1 MKYRMKRLFA
11 LVLCLW
17 VSVCVWADGFQAGRE
32 YYIALNIYDK
42 YLGLNEA
49 GDGPALSAFGTKGDA
64 SNYTFVAEATGTTGY
79 VYLKHKG
86 TGYYLAASTSNNYSV
101 LLQKSKSNI
110 DAFKWTAEVGVYGY
124 IRNKHNTNA
133 RLGIDGGAKDSNY
146 VSVYYDKHKG
156 SHASFRI
163 IPATST
169 DIETTEQNYVSS
181 VYTNEWGIK
190 EVDYIQ
196 LKNKNVS
203 LSTATDIH
211 IVDYDAPILSGTV
224 NLNSVDTWLVLDNV
238 VPSKA
243 ISTYLKYVRIK
254 GATAQNGV
262 NCRVAIY
269 LNGAVVIPLPDAP
282 FTGYSSMG
290 QTGSSFTLNVDS
302 HTDLGSNSN
311 VMRSFT
317 LKRGYMATVAT
328 GTNGSGY
335 SRVYVADHADL
346 KVDLPTPLDQRVT
359 SVFVKEWQYVSKKG
373 WCTSAGKDELPAQM
387 NKIRGTWFYSWSA
400 DKNSANDYE
409 YIPIRQHLW
418 WPSMDEIKSKKKAT
432 ATLSLNE
439 PEHKEQHSGC
449 SCGDT
454 VAAAVAASYCP
465 SFQQTGARIGSP
477 APTRGTYLI
486 DFANEV
492 DKKGYRCDFVAFHAY
507 WGANEANGAGAW
519 YNTLKWLYEKTKRPI
534 WITEWNYGA
543 SWTAAIT
550 SDQYETVRRNVQ
562 AIVEMLDT
570 CSFVERY
577 SIYNWDSEW
586 YRWAISKDDGWVT
599 PMGQFYRD
607 NFSTFAYNAKKQPVP
622 VFTAPKVQTPTLMV
636 SGNESLTFTISNRNT
651 DWTKTLVV
659 ERSTDGGRT
668 WTKVAEV
675 TDRSLLE
682 SVSVQVKGVV
692 VNAASPSDL
701 YRVVV
706 TTMNSASAT
715 SEAVKSKGLL
725 VNPTVVA
732 SSFSEIEGWICT
744 RDAQNGYTKAAS
756 GDTYFEVW
764 NPTPAEEFNYYQDV
778 TGLANGVY
786 ELKANV
792 FNSTNGVASATV
804 NGAVG
809 LYVQTSDQFYF
820 APVMEDSEM
829 DTQKWKTI
837 DRIIVRDGNLR
848 VGVRNVGAMTARWA
862 GADNFELLYLGTE
875 EDVLVNESAE
885 DVKARY
891 DQVLFDMMTKQADG
905 SWDASRF
912 IRNADASYLDNYR
925 CWKAVKVGSI
935 TGQSYD
941 GDNDNRYFDYWEE
954 GSYKSSMT
962 QVVSCLP
969 AGKYALSAMLRG
981 NSSHQLTLS
990 ATSSSGESAS
1000 VTITGVGD
1008 ATQAGSEYQ
1017 RGWRKVTLDAVT
1029 VNKGDELTVALNTT
1043 GSSWWSAD
1051 AFRLTFSPLVMKGDV
1066 NEDGNVD
1073 ISDVVATVNYILGT
1087 TPAVFNLSA
1096 ADVNDDNGVDI
1107 SDVVGIVNMILGK

>member
-1 MKYRMKRLFA
+1 MKKC
-11 LVLCLW
+11 LVLILCLW
-17 VSVCVWADGFQAGRE
+17 VSVGAWADGFQAGTE

-101 LLQKSKSNI
+101 LLQQSKSNT

-124 IRNKHNTNA
+124 LRNKRNTNA
-133 RLGIDGGAKDSNY
+133 RLGIDGGAKGSNY
-146 VSVYYDKHKG
+146 VNVYYDKHKG

-169 DIETTEQNYVSS
+169 NIETTEQNYVSS
-181 VYTNEWGIK
+181 VYTNEWGVK

-196 LKNKNVS
+196 LKNKTVS

-211 IVDYDAPILSGTV
+211 IIDYDAPILSGTV
-224 NLNSVDTWLVLDNV
+224 NLNSADTWLVLDNV
-238 VPSKA
+238 VPSKV
-243 ISTYLKYVRIK
+243 ISSYLKYVKIK
-254 GATAQNGV
+254 GATAQIGV

-290 QTGSSFTLNVDS
+290 QAGSSFVLNVDS

-317 LKRGYMATVAT
+317 LKRGYMATLAT

-335 SRVYVADHADL
+335 SRVYVADHSDL

-373 WCTSAGKDELPAQM
+373 WCTSAANDELSTQM

-454 VAAAVAASYCP
+454 VAAAVAADLCP

-486 DFANEV
+486 DFAKEV

-507 WGANEANGAGAW
+507 WGKNEANGAQAW
-519 YNTLKWLYEKTKRPI
+519 YNTLKRLYESTKRPI

-550 SDQYETVRRNVQ
+550 SDHYETVRRNVQ
-562 AIVEMLDT
+562 DIVEMLDT

-607 NFSTFAYNAKKQPVP
+607 NQSTFAYNASKQVVP
-622 VFTAPKVQTPTLMV
+622 QWTAPSVKTPVLQVNGGGSM
-636 SGNESLTFTISNRNT
+636 TFTINNENT

-659 ERSTDGGRT
+659 QRSTDDGRT
-668 WTKVAEV
+668 WAKVTEV

-682 SVSVQVKGVV
+682 SISVQLKNVV
-692 VNAASPSDL
+692 VSGASASDL

-706 TTMNSASAT
+706 TTMNGATATSAT
-715 SEAVKSKGLL
+715 AKNGGFLM
-725 VNPTVVA
+725 NPMVIAT
-732 SSFSEIEGWICT
+732 SFSEIEGWTCT
-744 RDAQNGYTKAAS
+744 RDAMNGFTKAAS

-764 NPTPAEEFNYYQDV
+764 NPAASAGEAFDYYQDV
-778 TGLANGVY
+778 SGLPDGVY
-786 ELKANV
+786 QLSANV
-792 FNSTNGVASATV
+792 FNSTNGEAGASV

-809 LYVQTSDQFYF
+809 LYAQTSDLLYF
-820 APVMEDSEM
+820 SPVTTDSEM
-829 DTQKWKTI
+829 DTNRKNLI
-837 DRIIVRDGNLR
+837 DRIIVRDGMLR
-848 VGVRNVGAMTARWA
+848 VGVRNLGAMTARWA
-862 GADNFELLYLGTE
+862 GADNFVLSYLGTE
-875 EDVLVNESAE
+875 AEVLTDESAE

-891 DQVLFDMMTKQADG
+891 MQVLIDRMKEDATGQF
-905 SWDASRF
+905 DASFF
-912 IRNADASYLDNYR
+912 IKNADAYR
-925 CWKAVKVGSI
+925 ATTYGWTASEVGF
-935 TGQSYD
+935 TKGEAYD
-941 GDNDNRYFDYWEE
+941 GNAENNYFDKW
-954 GSYKSSMT
+954 SPSNFSSSMSQT
-962 QVVSCLP
+962 LPPLP
-969 AGKYALSAMLRG
+969 AGNYTLSAMMRS
-981 NSSHQLTLS
+981 NTTQVMTLS
-990 ATSSSGESAS
+990 ATSSSGASSKVEFTGTAITSAS
-1000 VTITGVGD
+1000 
-1008 ATQAGSEYQ
+1008 GSEYVM
-1017 RGWRKVTLDAVT
+1017 GWQKIALSPIVVKDGETLT
-1029 VNKGDELTVALNTT
+1029 IALNTN
-1043 GSSWWSAD
+1043 GNSWWSAD
-1051 AFRLTFSPLVMKGDV
+1051 AFRLTYNPLVKMGDV
-1066 NEDGNVD
+1066 NEDGKVD
-1073 ISDVVATVNYILGT
+1073 IADVVATVNYVLGT
-1087 TPAVFNLSA
+1087 IPSVFNETA
-1096 ADVNDDNGVDI
+1096 ADVSGNGRIDI
-1107 SDVVGIVNMILGK
+1107 SDVVDIVNLVLNPL